1 MEKGKTAL
9 KVLPH
14 KVALVT
20 GVPCTRMCM
29 DNSGE
34 FLAVGASDG
43 AITVFA
49 TQDLRRVS
57 YSSSVNIL
65 PTQYMLSYL
74 LCALMRCVLYLLLLY
89 LISLCWHCYR

>member
-1 MEKGKTAL
+1 MLEKGKTAL

-57 YSSSVNIL
+57 YGIC
-65 PTQYMLSYL
+65 YLSY
-74 LCALMRCVLYLLLLY
+74 CV
-89 LISLCWHCYR
+89 R